1 MRMPAV
7 KLQDA
12 SRRWLVSKT
21 TVWAVR
27 IDCEEQAERLERLA
41 SILAGRAGRSKPT
54 DADRALVL
62 VRAVRRGLVELDT
75 AGEPP
80 KKLEIVRLD
89 P

>member
-1 MRMPAV
+1 MPDSIEW
-7 KLQDA
+7 QI
-12 SRRWLVSKT
+12 
-21 TVWAVR
+21 R
-27 IDCEEQAERLERLA
+27 IDCAEQKERLERLA
-41 SILAGRAGRSKPT
+41 GVVAGRAGRSKAT

-80 KKLEIVRLD
+80 TVLEIVRVD